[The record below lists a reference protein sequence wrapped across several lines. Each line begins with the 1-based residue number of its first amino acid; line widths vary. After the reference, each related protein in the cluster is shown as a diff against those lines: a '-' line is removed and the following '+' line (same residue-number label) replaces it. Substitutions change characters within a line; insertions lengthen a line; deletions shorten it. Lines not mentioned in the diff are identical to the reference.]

1 MSHFK
6 STYHFKVATRMS
18 ESTDP
23 SAAELKNVSWLFATR
38 VNLLSQDLE
47 FAREIDIFNDPF
59 ARDVAREKQKQGD

>member
-1 MSHFK
+1 
-6 STYHFKVATRMS
+6 MS